1 MGKFGSILGGL
12 AGAIGSKL
20 FPIAG
25 VDGATLG
32 SAIGGSSLIPF
43 KTGGKVPGRR
53 GRAMPILAHSGEI
66 VLPLNARATRGQLR
80 IIASNKRKAKKRK

>member
-1 MGKFGSILGGL
+1 MKFGSLLGSL
-12 AGAIGSKL
+12 AGSIGSKL
-20 FPIAG
+20 APIPG
-25 VDGATLG
+25 VDGEALGGFLG
-32 SAIGGSSLIPF
+32 SLAPF